1 MTEGI
6 ELRIERTAIG
16 GDGIA
21 REPSGRTVF
30 VDGALPGELVRATI
44 VEQQKQWARALVE
57 EIVEPSAHRRT
68 PPCVEIARGCG
79 GCDLQH
85 ATPAGQLEVR
95 VAMVAD
101 ALRRQAKLADHPAIE
116 TRELP
121 TDGYRTTVRLGVD
134 EAGRAG
140 FRRRGS
146 AEHVPVASC
155 LITHPAL
162 NDLITNHRYPGASEV
177 TLRLGARTGERLA
190 LVDPSADGCTLPDDV
205 RLVGADQLAA
215 GKRAWYHEELAGRRW
230 RISAES
236 FFQNRPDGAEM
247 LVEVASEMLATL
259 TPGSHLVDLYAGVGL
274 FAGTVGAAHRTTV
287 VEVVQSSVA
296 DARVNL
302 ADLDAKIVR
311 SDVAEWTPR
320 RADAVIADPSRDGLG
335 KQAAR
340 VVHDTGASHVVLV
353 SCDPAAF
360 GRDVGLLVARG
371 FGLARVVV
379 VDLFPQT
386 SHVETVA
393 LLTR

>member
-57 EIVEPSAHRRT
+57 EIVEPSVHRQS
-68 PPCVEIARGCG
+68 PPCAEIARGCG

-85 ATPAGQLEVR
+85 ATPTGQLDVR
-95 VAMVAD
+95 MAMVAD
-101 ALRRQAKLADHPAIE
+101 ALRRQAKLADHPEIDI
-116 TRELP
+116 RELP
-121 TDGYRTTVRLGVD
+121 TEGYRTTVRLGVD

-140 FRRRGS
+140 FRRRAS
-146 AEHVPVASC
+146 ADHVAVEAC
-155 LITHPAL
+155 LIAHPAL
-162 NDLITNHRYPGASEV
+162 HELIADVLYPGATEV

-190 LVDPSADGCTLPDDV
+190 LLDPSSAGCTLPADV
-205 RLVGADQLAA
+205 RVVGADQLAA

-236 FFQNRPDGAEM
+236 FFQNRPDGAEA
-247 LVEVASEMLATL
+247 LVEVAAEMLAGL
-259 TPGSHLVDLYAGVGL
+259 APGSHLVDLYAGVGL
-274 FAGTVGAAHRTTV
+274 FAGTVGAGHRTTA
-287 VEVVQSSVA
+287 VEVVQSAVA

-302 ADLDAKIVR
+302 ADLDAKVVR
-311 SDVAEWTPR
+311 SDVAEWSPR
-320 RADAVIADPSRDGLG
+320 RADAVIADPSRDGIG
-335 KQAAR
+335 KQGAR
-340 VVHDTGASHVVLV
+340 VIHDTGASQVVLV

-371 FGLARVVV
+371 FELARVVL

-393 LLTR
+393 LLQR